1 MKVAFFHIHIPSYLS
16 TNAYD
21 CPISYFM
28 RKYGFEK
35 HLPIPVPLKFGS
47 GEYTVCLSQ
56 NMATEF
62 CDILKSEEDC
72 QVTLLQKNEYGIDN
86 FKDMFVHELSTLKN
100 GIRGL
105 DRFLTKR
112 IY

>member
-35 HLPIPVPLKFGS
+35 HLPISVPLKYGS
-47 GEYTVCLSQ
+47 GEYMVCLSQ

-86 FKDMFVHELSTLKN
+86 FKETFVHELYWMKD
-100 GIRGL
+100 GMRVL

-112 IY
+112 IN